1 MKNALT
7 TTLTVFLF
15 STSFAQTTDSATYF
29 YQKGIEEK
37 NAKHYLVASKNFD
50 KAIKLNPNYTAA
62 YIDNGLVNVE
72 MRKTDAA
79 ITNFTKANQLDPSNN
94 IAINE
99 LMNQYFN
106 YRQYAK
112 AVEYAQKCKDCPNA
126 EKVIAISYF
135 QQEDYAKAEKALLAL
150 VAKSPN
156 DAEINYT
163 LGRSYMEME
172 QEKRAI
178 YFYDKAVRLDTA
190 RSGWLHELALLYY
203 TVNDYKN
210 AVVYFNKAAANGY
223 PTSNDFNENL
233 GYSYI
238 YAGEF
243 EKGEKILLD
252 IMARKPGNKDIL
264 RDIAQAYYDQKLYD
278 KSLEF
283 CQKLMELDQ
292 KDAKALYQ
300 AGLCFQ
306 KKGQKDRGQAMCDKA
321 IELDPSLN
329 KMKHS
334 KDMLGAG
341 L

>member
-1 MKNALT
+1 MKNLLTALT
-7 TTLTVFLF
+7 ILLPILSF
-15 STSFAQTTDSATYF
+15 SQTTDSSTYF
-29 YQKGIEEK
+29 YQKGLEEK
-37 NAKHYLVASKNFD
+37 NAKLYLAASKDFD
-50 KAIKLNPNYTAA
+50 KAIKLNPKYTAA
-62 YIDNGLVNVE
+62 YMENGFANNE

-79 ITNFTKANQLDPSNN
+79 ITNFTKAYELEPANN
-94 IAINE
+94 APINE
-99 LMNQYFN
+99 LMNLYFN
-106 YRQYAK
+106 YRQYTRAMDF
-112 AVEYAQKCKDCPNA
+112 AQKCKDCPNA

-135 QQEDYAKAEKALLAL
+135 QQEDYARAEKALLAL
-150 VAKSPN
+150 VAKSPD
-156 DAEINYT
+156 DAETNYT
-163 LGRSYMEME
+163 LGRSYLEME
-172 QEKRAI
+172 QEKKAI
-178 YFYDKAVRLDTA
+178 FYYDKAVRLDTG
-190 RSGWLHELALLYY
+190 RSAWLHELALLYY

-223 PTSNDFNENL
+223 PRSNDFSENL

-238 YAGEF
+238 YAGDF
-243 EKGEKILLD
+243 AKGEKILMDLL
-252 IMARKPGNKDIL
+252 AKKPGNKDIL

-300 AGLCFQ
+300 AGMCFQ
-306 KKGQKDRGQAMCDKA
+306 KKGEKDRGQAMCDKA

-329 KMKHS
+329 KMKHQ

>member
-7 TTLTVFLF
+7 TALTVFLF
-15 STSFAQTTDSATYF
+15 STSFAQTTDSAVYF
-29 YQKGIEEK
+29 YQKGTEEK
-37 NAKHYLVASKNFD
+37 DAKHYLVASKYFD

-62 YIDNGLVNVE
+62 YIGNGFVNIE

-79 ITNFTKANQLDPSNN
+79 ITNFTKANQLEPANN
-94 IAINE
+94 IAVNE
-99 LMNQYFN
+99 LMNLYFN
-106 YRQYAK
+106 YRQYNK

-150 VAKSPN
+150 IAKSPN
-156 DAEINYT
+156 DAEANYT

-172 QEKRAI
+172 QEKKAI
-178 YFYDKAVRLDTA
+178 YYYDKAVHLDTT

-210 AVVYFNKAAANGY
+210 AVVYFNKAAANGF
-223 PTSNDFNENL
+223 PLSNDFNENL

-238 YAGEF
+238 YAGQF
-243 EKGEKILLD
+243 EKGEKLLLD
-252 IMARKPGNKDIL
+252 IMAKKPGNKDIL

-278 KSLEF
+278 KSLEY

-306 KKGQKDRGQAMCDKA
+306 KKGEKDRGQAMCDKA

-329 KMKHS
+329 KMKHA
-334 KDMLGAG
+334 KEMPGAG

>member
-7 TTLTVFLF
+7 TALTIFLF
-15 STSFAQTTDSATYF
+15 STSFAQTTDSSTYF
-29 YQKGIEEK
+29 YQKGVEEK

-50 KAIKLNPNYTAA
+50 KAIKLNPGYTAA
-62 YIDNGLVNVE
+62 YIDNGLVNIE

-79 ITNFTKANQLDPSNN
+79 ISNFTKANELEPGNN
-94 IAINE
+94 VAVNE
-99 LMNQYFN
+99 LMNLYFN
-106 YRQYAK
+106 YRQYNK

-150 VAKSPN
+150 IAKSPN
-156 DAEINYT
+156 DAETNYT

-172 QEKRAI
+172 QEKKAI
-178 YFYDKAVRLDTA
+178 YYYDKAVHLDTT

-210 AVVYFNKAAANGY
+210 AVVYFNKAAANGF
-223 PTSNDFNENL
+223 PVNNDFNENL

-252 IMARKPGNKDIL
+252 LMAKKPGNKDIL

-278 KSLEF
+278 KSLEY

-334 KDMLGAG
+334 KDLLGAG

>member
-7 TTLTVFLF
+7 AIVLL
-15 STSFAQTTDSATYF
+15 SSLHSFAQTTDSATYF
-29 YQKGIEEK
+29 YQKGVEEK
-37 NAKHYLVASKNFD
+37 TAKKYLVASKNFD
-50 KAIKLNPNYTAA
+50 KAIKFNPSYTAA
-62 YIDNGLVNVE
+62 YIDNGYANLE

-79 ITNFTKANQLDPSNN
+79 ITNFTKANELEPENKL
-94 IAINE
+94 AISE
-99 LMNQYFN
+99 LMNLYFN

-112 AVEYAQKCKDCPNA
+112 AVTYAQKCKDCANA
-126 EKVIAISYF
+126 DKVIAISYF
-135 QQEDYAKAEKALLAL
+135 QQEDYAKAEKALLGVVGKNPA
-150 VAKSPN
+150 
-156 DAEINYT
+156 DAEVNYT
-163 LGRSYMEME
+163 LGRCYMEME
-172 QEKRAI
+172 QEKNAI
-178 YFYDKAVRLDTA
+178 FYYNKAVALDTTK
-190 RSGWLHELALLYY
+190 STWLHELALLYY

-210 AVVYFNKAAANGY
+210 AVVYFNKAAANGFAQ
-223 PTSNDFNENL
+223 SNDFNENL

-252 IMARKPGNKDIL
+252 LMAKKPGNKDIL

-283 CQKLMELDQ
+283 CQKLMELDT

-306 KKGQKDRGQAMCDKA
+306 KKGQKDKGQAMCDKA

-329 KMKHS
+329 KMKHQQS
-334 KDMLGAG
+334 MMGAG

>member
-7 TTLTVFLF
+7 TALTVFLF
-15 STSFAQTTDSATYF
+15 STSFAQTTDSSTYF
-29 YQKGIEEK
+29 YQKGTEEK

-62 YIDNGLVNVE
+62 YIDNGFVNIE

-79 ITNFTKANQLDPSNN
+79 ITNFTKANQLQPGNN
-94 IAINE
+94 IVINE
-99 LMNQYFN
+99 LMNLYFS
-106 YRQYAK
+106 YRQYAN
-112 AVEYAQKCKDCPNA
+112 AVEFAQKCKDCANA
-126 EKVIAISYF
+126 EKVVAISYF
-135 QQEDYAKAEKALLAL
+135 QQEDYAKAEKALLTFIS
-150 VAKSPN
+150 KNPN
-156 DAEINYT
+156 DAEANYT

-172 QEKRAI
+172 QEKKAI
-178 YFYDKAVRLDTA
+178 YYYDKAVHIDTG
-190 RSGWLHELALLYY
+190 RSAWLHELALLYY

-223 PTSNDFNENL
+223 PSSNDFNENL

-243 EKGEKILLD
+243 EKGEKLLLD
-252 IMARKPGNKDIL
+252 IMAKKPGNKDIL

-306 KKGQKDRGQAMCDKA
+306 KKGEKDRGQAMCDKA

-329 KMKHS
+329 KMKHQ
-334 KDMLGAG
+334 KEMAGAG